1 MINEIKFLDI
11 SQKKNYKESEGRNTQ
26 WWFCSSQLS
35 KTGFGL
41 KALNAWME

>member
-1 MINEIKFLDI
+1 LTSPKKRTIKKVKAGTRSGGFALL
-11 SQKKNYKESEGRNTQ
+11 E
-26 WWFCSSQLS
+26 LS